1 MINIQKAA
9 IIGCGFVGTSIA
21 FSLVQ
26 KGIFSELVLIDANE
40 KKAEGEAM
48 DLSHGLPFTKPMEIK
63 AGGYEDIADCAM
75 IIITAGAN
83 QKPGE
88 TRLDLVHKN
97 VEIYKSII
105 PKIVEKNQEAT
116 LLIVSNPVDIMTYVA
131 LKLSGYPSH
140 KVIGSG
146 TVLDTAR
153 LKYLLSRH
161 LDVDSR
167 SIHAFIIGE
176 HGDSELAVWSA
187 ANVSGIP
194 LNHFCELRG
203 YFDHME
209 SMDRIYQSVRDSAY
223 EIIEK
228 KGATYYGVAMAVCRI
243 AESVIRNEHSIMPIS
258 VYLDGL
264 YGLHDICLS
273 IPTVVGQEGAEKVLD
288 IPLDLME
295 MGKLVYSAEELKT
308 IIGELKLYSWPV
320 MNFQT
325 HPGS

>member
-63 AGGYEDIADCAM
+63 AGGYEHIADCAM

-131 LKLSGYPSH
+131 RKLSGYPSH

-295 MGKLVYSAEELKT
+295 MGKLVYSAEELKK
-308 IIGELKLYSWPV
+308 IIGELKL
-320 MNFQT
+320 
-325 HPGS
+325 

>member
-75 IIITAGAN
+75 SIITAGAN

-116 LLIVSNPVDIMTYVA
+116 LLIVSNPVDIMTYAA

-258 VYLDGL
+258 VYLDRL

-295 MGKLVYSAEELKT
+295 MGKLVYSAEELKK
-308 IIGELKLYSWPV
+308 IIGELKL
-320 MNFQT
+320 
-325 HPGS
+325 

>member
-26 KGIFSELVLIDANE
+26 KGIFSELILIDANE

-63 AGGYEDIADCAM
+63 AGGYEDIADC
-75 IIITAGAN
+75 GAN

-295 MGKLVYSAEELKT
+295 MGKLVYSAEELKK
-308 IIGELKLYSWPV
+308 IIGELKL
-320 MNFQT
+320 
-325 HPGS
+325 